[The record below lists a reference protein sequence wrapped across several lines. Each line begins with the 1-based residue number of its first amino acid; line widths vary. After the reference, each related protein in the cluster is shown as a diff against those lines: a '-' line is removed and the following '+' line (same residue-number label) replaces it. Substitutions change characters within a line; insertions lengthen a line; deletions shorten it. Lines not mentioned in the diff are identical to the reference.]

1 MTSINEKNKN
11 RWTVLRDDDDIFKR
25 CHFACVGYK
34 DRYIVI
40 AGGREHDMLDDIEY
54 DEYPLSTE
62 MYDITSQSYTTLP
75 DLPEGNNLS
84 VTQGVILKDYFYVF
98 IDSQYIYRMCLSTR
112 EEWEHVIDWNGMD

>member
-1 MTSINEKNKN
+1 
-11 RWTVLRDDDDIFKR
+11 
-25 CHFACVGYK
+25 
-34 DRYIVI
+34 
-40 AGGREHDMLDDIEY
+40 MLDDIEY

-112 EEWEHVIDWNGMD
+112 EEWEHVIDWNGID